1 MGPIAP
7 DPPARQRPRSVS
19 SMKPLYR
26 TAFSLAQWAL
36 GLAALAWAL
45 SEVDLGM
52 LCKAVQSY
60 SLAAMMPVFA
70 LAIADYTCMGF
81 RLNALMPKGT
91 GLALSMKG
99 CLLCVGMNCLLPAKA
114 GDALKILYLTRNTG
128 QSFVTISSVVIWERL
143 CDVIYLASLLLFAV
157 PNMQADEFGVN
168 MVVPAFVLCAG
179 VLGFYTLRHWSGF
192 FHALYARFLPSRI
205 ASPLS
210 HLHSCMVDQVSIPW
224 LARGLAWSACTWG
237 TYFMCFVFS
246 LYMADIH
253 LTYPQMLVAFTI
265 SCLGTAIPSL
275 PGGIGLF
282 EGAVVLALSWFGV
295 DASQAL
301 GMALF
306 FHAVH
311 FLPLALAAVIINGRA
326 RYWQKA

>member
-1 MGPIAP
+1 
-7 DPPARQRPRSVS
+7 
-19 SMKPLYR
+19 MKPLYR

-52 LCKAVQSY
+52 LCEAVQSY

-157 PNMQADEFGVN
+157 PNMQADELGVN

-205 ASPLS
+205 GKSPVPPAFLHGGS
-210 HLHSCMVDQVSIPW
+210 GLHS
-224 LARGLAWSACTWG
+224 LACPRPCLVRLYLGHVLHVLCVFALHGGHTPYLSADAGGLHHLLFGDRHPIASGRHRPFRGRCG
-237 TYFMCFVFS
+237 PG
-246 LYMADIH
+246 II
-253 LTYPQMLVAFTI
+253 LV
-265 SCLGTAIPSL
+265 
-275 PGGIGLF
+275 
-282 EGAVVLALSWFGV
+282 W
-295 DASQAL
+295 
-301 GMALF
+301 
-306 FHAVH
+306 
-311 FLPLALAAVIINGRA
+311 R
-326 RYWQKA
+326 